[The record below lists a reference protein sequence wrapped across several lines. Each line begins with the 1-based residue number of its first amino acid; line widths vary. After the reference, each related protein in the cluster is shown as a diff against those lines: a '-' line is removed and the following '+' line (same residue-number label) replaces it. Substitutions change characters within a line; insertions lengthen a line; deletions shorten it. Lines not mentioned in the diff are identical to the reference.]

1 VHWWLSSITLATWE
15 AESRKIVVLGQP
27 GQGVLKIPSQPIAGH
42 RAQACHPKLHGL
54 RLEGSSFQINNGKKS
69 LQIPSKQKKLGHGSM
84 HLSIYYITWKKRIMV
99 RTGLGKKCD
108 LIRKIIKAQR
118 SGAMAQAVENL
129 PEFSSTKK
137 KKSCLNQVVLVFHR
151 QKY

>member
-1 VHWWLSSITLATWE
+1 
-15 AESRKIVVLGQP
+15 
-27 GQGVLKIPSQPIAGH
+27 
-42 RAQACHPKLHGL
+42 
-54 RLEGSSFQINNGKKS
+54 
-69 LQIPSKQKKLGHGSM
+69 
-84 HLSIYYITWKKRIMV
+84 MV

-137 KKSCLNQVVLVFHR
+137 KKKLFEPSCLSVSQTEVLGNRIMEFESYCHIGFPGELSHHLVP
-151 QKY
+151 